1 MTSFWI
7 LLFIICLPK
16 TGSTG
21 ENPADHGHYTHDLSL
36 PPLPQCPPF
45 VEAGTP
51 DLLWLYKSQRKAW
64 KKGGRLEK
72 ERPENQKKKEQ
83 NRGIEPKII
92 GGTEKENPAHRG
104 RKVGEDGEKKPEKKP
119 AYPASPSSSEH
130 GQLDPKTRGKKK
142 KRKTTGGKKESRN
155 RRKAGETGKKKQRN
169 AQK

>member
-21 ENPADHGHYTHDLSL
+21 ENPADYGHYTHDLSL

-64 KKGGRLEK
+64 KKGE
-72 ERPENQKKKEQ
+72 
-83 NRGIEPKII
+83 I
-92 GGTEKENPAHRG
+92 GK
-104 RKVGEDGEKKPEKKP
+104 RKTRKPEKKK
-119 AYPASPSSSEH
+119 S
-130 GQLDPKTRGKKK
+130 KTEELNRKSLEEQR
-142 KRKTTGGKKESRN
+142 RKTQHTEEEKQGKTGRRN
-155 RRKAGETGKKKQRN
+155 RRKSQRTQLRPRLQSTGNWTRKPEAKKKKKNNRGEKGIQKQKKSRGNREKKQRN